1 MLKTEI
7 VYFLPKAID
16 REGMIFKGK
25 MIDIS
30 GRGLP
35 TFIKFTTIDIGEYSI
50 TIAP

>member
-16 REGMIFKGK
+16 REGMIIKGK

-35 TFIKFTTIDIGEYSI
+35 NFMKFTIIDMGEYSL